1 MAQHLRRL
9 RRLTRLWRRPS
20 GTAPAY
26 HGSLRREDLADD
38 PIEQFAAWYAE
49 AQGSTRLADAMALS
63 TVDADGS
70 PAVRFVLLKAFGP
83 DGFDFFTD
91 YRSDKAG
98 QLEANPRAALALW
111 WPELGR
117 QVRVSGSVQRLDADA
132 SDAYFSS
139 RPREAQIG
147 AWASEQ
153 SAPLADRAELTRSVE
168 EATRRFEG
176 VEVERPPHWGGY
188 RLVPEEIEFWQQGEA
203 RLHDRFRY
211 RRADGGWEIER
222 LSP

>member
-1 MAQHLRRL
+1 M
-9 RRLTRLWRRPS
+9 
-20 GTAPAY
+20 PAY
-26 HGSLRREDLADD
+26 EGSLHRDDLAED

-49 AQGSTRLADAMALS
+49 AQDSTPLADAMALG
-63 TVDADGS
+63 TADSDGA
-70 PAVRFVLLKAFGP
+70 PAVRFVLLKGFGP

-91 YRSDKAG
+91 YRSDKAS
-98 QLEANPRAALALW
+98 QIEANPRAGLALW

-117 QVRVSGSVQRLDADA
+117 QVRVKGPVERLAADA
-132 SDAYFSS
+132 SDTYFGS

-153 SAPLADRAELTRSVE
+153 SAPLADRVELERLVE
-168 EATRRFEG
+168 EAAKRFEG
-176 VEVERPPHWGGY
+176 GEVERPQHWGGF
-188 RLVPEEIEFWQQGEA
+188 RLRPEEIEFWQQGES

-211 RRADGGWEIER
+211 RRTNGGWNVER